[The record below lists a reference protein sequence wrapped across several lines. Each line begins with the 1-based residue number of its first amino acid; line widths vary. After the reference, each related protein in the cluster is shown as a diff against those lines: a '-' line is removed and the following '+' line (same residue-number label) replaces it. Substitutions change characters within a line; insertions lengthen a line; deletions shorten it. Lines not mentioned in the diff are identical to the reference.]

1 MKKAVLIIAILLVI
15 VLIGGVSF
23 GIVKYATQK
32 VENPVA
38 TIKFK
43 DYDEAVVVEL
53 YPEYAENTVTNF
65 IKLADN
71 GYYNGLKIH
80 RVEESLIQGGDSK
93 GDGSGSPT
101 QGAIDKSI
109 ESGSDA
115 DKEYAIPGEFAKN
128 GYKNNTLKFERGTI
142 GMARGDYTNYD
153 SSLTDESYNSA
164 GSQFFILTKTSSSLN
179 GNYCAF
185 GKVTSGMDT
194 VDAISKVETAV
205 DEEKNEETGETT
217 QKETTR
223 PATDVIIE
231 SITIDSKGVDYGMP
245 TTNEVFD
252 FSSWYM
258 SKYYTTSSSSSS
270 K

>member
-1 MKKAVLIIAILLVI
+1 MD
-15 VLIGGVSF
+15 
-23 GIVKYATQK
+23 
-32 VENPVA
+32 
-38 TIKFK
+38 IK
-43 DYDEAVVVEL
+43 
-53 YPEYAENTVTNF
+53 
-65 IKLADN
+65 I
-71 GYYNGLKIH
+71 
-80 RVEESLIQGGDSK
+80 
-93 GDGSGSPT
+93 
-101 QGAIDKSI
+101 
-109 ESGSDA
+109 
-115 DKEYAIPGEFAKN
+115 
-128 GYKNNTLKFERGTI
+128 
-142 GMARGDYTNYD
+142 MARGDYTNYD

-252 FSSWYM
+252 FSTWYM
-258 SKYYTTSSSSSS
+258 SKYYSSSSSS
-270 K
+270 N

>member
-65 IKLADN
+65 IKFADN

-115 DKEYAIPGEFAKN
+115 DKEYAIPG
-128 GYKNNTLKFERGTI
+128 
-142 GMARGDYTNYD
+142 
-153 SSLTDESYNSA
+153 
-164 GSQFFILTKTSSSLN
+164 
-179 GNYCAF
+179 
-185 GKVTSGMDT
+185 
-194 VDAISKVETAV
+194 
-205 DEEKNEETGETT
+205 
-217 QKETTR
+217 
-223 PATDVIIE
+223 
-231 SITIDSKGVDYGMP
+231 
-245 TTNEVFD
+245 
-252 FSSWYM
+252 
-258 SKYYTTSSSSSS
+258 
-270 K
+270 

>member
-32 VENPVA
+32 VEKPVA

-53 YPEYAENTVTNF
+53 YPDYAENTVTNF
-65 IKLADN
+65 IKLAEN

-101 QGAIDKSI
+101 LSAIDKSI

-115 DKEYAIPGEFAKN
+115 DKEYSIPGEFAKN
-128 GYKNNTLKFERGTI
+128 GYKNNTLRFERGTI
-142 GMARGDYTNYD
+142 GMARGDYTSMD

-164 GSQFFILTKTSSSLN
+164 GSQFFILTKASSGLN

-231 SITIDSKGVDYGMP
+231 SITIDSKGVDYGTP

-252 FSSWYM
+252 FTSWYM
-258 SKYYTTSSSSSS
+258 SKYYSSSSSS
-270 K
+270 N